1 MGSGVTSIRAVTRFV
16 CGLIRRTRFSPG
28 QAIHNELS
36 TNKTDRQLAGSRISE
51 TIEFVS
57 GSMRVSVVLSS
68 VSTHTLSGLETIA
81 KAAEPEPV
89 AIVPTDFPVAVSRR
103 DTPFPSQF
111 TIQRLRNALTSPP
124 HGFAIS
130 ENGSSTLF
138 ERLSTRA
145 I

>member
-1 MGSGVTSIRAVTRFV
+1 MRM
-16 CGLIRRTRFSPG
+16 TRFSPG
-28 QAIHNELS
+28 QATHSELAA
-36 TNKTDRQLAGSRISE
+36 KATDRQLAGSRISE
-51 TIEFVS
+51 AMELVS

-81 KAAEPEPV
+81 EIAEPEPV
-89 AIVPTDFPVAVSRR
+89 AIAFTDFPVAVSRR
-103 DTPFPSQF
+103 DTPLVPQF
-111 TIQRLRNALTSPP
+111 TIQRLRNALTRPP

-130 ENGSSTLF
+130 ENGSNNLF